1 MIRNFALPTLILT
14 SVISSPAAFAEF
26 KNTSF
31 SVFGAAGLENV
42 HYQEKIPDFAGHKV
56 ESDYSAINFVQRS
69 GGYTAVNDR
78 LGFYITSAS
87 TLIAMEKTEDW
98 NASGYN
104 TPIQQDTA
112 SLNFNTIDVTMAWHL
127 QNGFFLTAGGHYQKL
142 AFSRFAWKSTSST
155 EDFAD
160 DVENYIRN
168 SPDQMTTITNDVSNG
183 KYDGITTVDEYFAA
197 TRFSPETNQ
206 DVVFED
212 ASTFGVLFGI
222 GYDSYFMDRSEG
234 IRYRAIAEVGTDVY
248 EHVLNSSDGKAMNN
262 SFGGGIDAR
271 IKLGAGY
278 QFSSKLAVLLMTD
291 AHYSHRK
298 AITKYVSGSEVSRPE
313 NTFQA
318 QAAYL
323 SISWNFRS

>member
-155 EDFAD
+155 ENFAD

-234 IRYRAIAEVGTDVY
+234 VRYRAIAEVGTDFY